1 MQNKLTIQHHDIN
14 KKCDNLN
21 QKFQHLLEVV
31 DINDFFEKSLD
42 FLSAFK
48 SIIDNNKKSGKKLRQ
63 NAFGMYVIN
72 LRNYQQHHESE
83 YQDSIQKN
91 SGIRI
96 GGNAILLD
104 SNSYLSAGK
113 IICNGNSAENVQISL
128 GRTLSIDGG
137 DTLERRF
144 EITNPFN
151 FSYKFDGKTYFGYD
165 KTPPAPNFY
174 QILSTATNVLITQM
188 KKTSK

>member
-1 MQNKLTIQHHDIN
+1 MQNKLTIQQHDIN

-21 QKFQHLLEVV
+21 QKFKHLLEIV

-48 SIIDNNKKSGKKLRQ
+48 SIIDNNKKIGNNLRQ
-63 NAFGMYVIN
+63 NDFGMYVIN

-91 SGIRI
+91 SGVLI
-96 GGNAILLD
+96 GGNAIFLD
-104 SNSYLSAGK
+104 SNSDLSAGK
-113 IICNGNSAENVQISL
+113 IICNGNRAENVQISS
-128 GRTLSIDGG
+128 GRTLNIDGG

-144 EITNPFN
+144 KITNPFN
-151 FSYKFDGKTYFGYD
+151 FSYKFQGKTIYGYV
-165 KTPPAPNFY
+165 KSPPAPNFY
-174 QILSTATNVLITQM
+174 QILQIATNVLITQM
-188 KKTSK
+188 KITPE